1 MYFKLLNV
9 KFIQEGAS
17 FLLAF
22 LTLFFI
28 PSTVAVINYPELLTK
43 AGVFLIIAVIG
54 STLLTLVI
62 TGKVSQY
69 IEKKEN
75 EPEEANDVVTTPSN
89 PATITSTTVSGA
101 IPPIESL
108 TCIATGVVNDFGNAV
123 YKNTSLAFVSF
134 KKAKTL
140 IKPDNIATIKL
151 IKIENLYLKIMER

>member
-1 MYFKLLNV
+1 MRILRIIAQIGILSVYYFIGVLIVDVTGIIIPGSIIGLVLLWLSLYFKLLNV

-43 AGVFLIIAVIG
+43 AGVFLVIAVIV
-54 STLLTLVI
+54 STLLTMVI

-75 EPEEANDVVTTPSN
+75 EPKEANDVATTPSN
-89 PATITSTTVSGA
+89 ASHH
-101 IPPIESL
+101 
-108 TCIATGVVNDFGNAV
+108 
-123 YKNTSLAFVSF
+123 
-134 KKAKTL
+134 
-140 IKPDNIATIKL
+140 
-151 IKIENLYLKIMER
+151 R

>member
-1 MYFKLLNV
+1 MRILRIIAQIGILAVYYFIGVFIVELTGIIIPGSIIGLVLLWLSLYFKLLNV

-43 AGVFLIIAVIG
+43 AGVFLVIAVIM

-75 EPEEANDVVTTPSN
+75 EPEEANDVATTPSN
-89 PATITSTTVSGA
+89 ASHH
-101 IPPIESL
+101 
-108 TCIATGVVNDFGNAV
+108 
-123 YKNTSLAFVSF
+123 
-134 KKAKTL
+134 
-140 IKPDNIATIKL
+140 
-151 IKIENLYLKIMER
+151 R

>member
-1 MYFKLLNV
+1 MRILRIIAQIGILAVYYFIGVFIVDMTGIIIPGSIIGLVLLWLSLYFKLLNV

-75 EPEEANDVVTTPSN
+75 EPEEANDVATTPSN
-89 PATITSTTVSGA
+89 ASHH
-101 IPPIESL
+101 
-108 TCIATGVVNDFGNAV
+108 
-123 YKNTSLAFVSF
+123 
-134 KKAKTL
+134 
-140 IKPDNIATIKL
+140 
-151 IKIENLYLKIMER
+151 R

>member
-1 MYFKLLNV
+1 MRILRIIAQIGILTVYYFIGVFIVDMTGIIIPGSIIGLVLLWLSLYFKLLNV

-17 FLLAF
+17 LLLAF

-43 AGVFLIIAVIG
+43 AGVFLVIAVIV

-75 EPEEANDVVTTPSN
+75 EPEEANDVATTPSN
-89 PATITSTTVSGA
+89 ASHH
-101 IPPIESL
+101 
-108 TCIATGVVNDFGNAV
+108 
-123 YKNTSLAFVSF
+123 
-134 KKAKTL
+134 
-140 IKPDNIATIKL
+140 
-151 IKIENLYLKIMER
+151 R